1 MDDFVKETAAA
12 SHTSARVANLIKLL
26 RYKQWADRLSFDSL
40 AEVPEEEAW
49 KQRRTVFGNMVHT
62 LNHIVVIDDIF
73 RHHMNGT
80 AHPYTKR
87 NTDDTPPIAKVRQA
101 SEEMDQWLLDEV
113 HKLV

>member
-80 AHPYTKR
+80 APSLHQAQHGRYT
-87 NTDDTPPIAKVRQA
+87 TDCQGPAGIGRDGPMVARRGA
-101 SEEMDQWLLDEV
+101 
-113 HKLV
+113 KLV